1 MISSS
6 RRWLLRFLLMM
17 VSTTSIFPAVWAAQ
31 EPEASN
37 RTIQGTAA
45 GSRTE
50 TTEEY
55 NRRLQEVL
63 RLSDGSANSSTD
75 DYRIG
80 AEDLIE
86 ISVFEAPELDRT
98 VRVSANGQISLPLV
112 GSSQAAGLTSRELEV
127 VIQELLRR
135 SYMKDPHVGVF
146 VKDMQSHPVS
156 VFGAVK
162 KPGVFQIR
170 GSKRLIEVLSMAEG
184 LSDDAGDTVVVMR
197 QAQPQPPGTTD
208 QMVDGRSASA
218 PASLE
223 KADNG
228 AATRTMAGGSVSG
241 ETLNINLKDLLNSSD
256 SRGNVPIYPG
266 DVIKV
271 TPAGVVYVVGEVRKP
286 GGFVLK
292 TNENISVLQALAL
305 AEGLTRTSAR
315 GRVRIIR
322 TDGATGAR
330 TETPVNLDKILAGKL
345 PDPVLLPKD
354 IVFVP
359 NSTGRSVLYRGAEA
373 AVGIGSGLAI
383 YRR

>member
-1 MISSS
+1 MIPSG
-6 RRWLLRFLLMM
+6 RCGFLVLLLIMF
-17 VSTTSIFPAVWAAQ
+17 TTLISCPVATAQ
-31 EPEASN
+31 ETQTSN
-37 RTIQGTAA
+37 RSSKDAA
-45 GSRTE
+45 SGSQTE
-50 TTEEY
+50 TIEEY
-55 NRRLQEVL
+55 NRHLQVL
-63 RLSDGSANSSTD
+63 LRRSDGSANPITD

-80 AEDLIE
+80 AEDLLE

-98 VRVSANGQISLPLV
+98 VRVSANGQITLPLL
-112 GSSQAAGLTSRELEV
+112 GSSQVVGLTSRELEV
-127 VIQELLRR
+127 VIQELLQR
-135 SYMKDPHVGVF
+135 SYMKDPHVSVF

-197 QAQPQPPGTTD
+197 QGQPAGTTD
-208 QMVDGRSASA
+208 RMQGGDSASA
-218 PASLE
+218 SPVSEKGDYGAS
-223 KADNG
+223 
-228 AATRTMAGGSVSG
+228 TRTTDAGSG
-241 ETLNINLKDLLNSSD
+241 ALGTQNINLKDLLNSSD

-271 TPAGVVYVVGEVRKP
+271 TPAGVIYIVGEVKKP

-305 AEGLTRTSAR
+305 AEGPTRTSAR
-315 GRVRIIR
+315 SHARIIR
-322 TDGATGAR
+322 TDGTTGVR
-330 TETPVNLDKILAGKL
+330 TETPINLNKILAGKL
-345 PDPVLLPKD
+345 PDPILLPKD

-359 NSTGRSVLYRGAEA
+359 NSTGKTVLYRGAEA
-373 AVGIGSGLAI
+373 ALGIGTGLAI

>member
-1 MISSS
+1 MIASS
-6 RRWLLRFLLMM
+6 RRWALGFPLMM
-17 VSTTSIFPAVWAAQ
+17 MMFTTSNFAPVRAAQ
-31 EPEASN
+31 APETSN
-37 RTIQGTAA
+37 RTIQDTAS

-50 TTEEY
+50 TAGEY
-55 NRRLQEVL
+55 NRRLQELL
-63 RLSDGSANSSTD
+63 RLSGGSANSSTD

-80 AEDLIE
+80 AEDLLE

-98 VRVSANGQISLPLV
+98 VRVSANGQIYLPLF

-170 GSKRLIEVLSMAEG
+170 GSKRLIEVLSMTEG

-197 QAQPQPPGTTD
+197 QAQPAGTAD
-208 QMVDGRSASA
+208 RQVDGGSASA
-218 PASLE
+218 PALQE
-223 KADNG
+223 KVDNG
-228 AATRTMAGGSVSG
+228 VATRTMADGSASG

-256 SRGNVPIYPG
+256 SKGNVLIYPG

-271 TPAGVVYVVGEVRKP
+271 TPAGVVYVVGEVKKP

-305 AEGLTRTSAR
+305 AEGTTRTSAQS
-315 GRVRIIR
+315 RVRIIR
-322 TDGATGAR
+322 NDGTTGAR
-330 TETPVNLDKILAGKL
+330 IEIPIDLGKILAGKL

-373 AVGIGSGLAI
+373 ALGIGTGLAI

>member
-1 MISSS
+1 MIASG
-6 RRWLLRFLLMM
+6 RRWALRFPLMM
-17 VSTTSIFPAVWAAQ
+17 IFTTSIFFPVWAAQ
-31 EPEASN
+31 EPATSN
-37 RTIQGTAA
+37 RTIQDPA
-45 GSRTE
+45 SIPRTE

-63 RLSDGSANSSTD
+63 QLSGGSANSSTH

-80 AEDLIE
+80 AEDLLE
-86 ISVFEAPELDRT
+86 IAVFEAPELDRT
-98 VRVSANGQISLPLV
+98 LRVSANGQISLPLL

-135 SYMKDPHVGVF
+135 SYMKDPHVSVF

-170 GSKRLIEVLSMAEG
+170 GSKRLIEVLSMTEG

-197 QAQPQPPGTTD
+197 QAQPAGTTVP
-208 QMVDGRSASA
+208 MVDGGPASA
-218 PASLE
+218 PALQE
-223 KADNG
+223 KAGNG
-228 AATRTMAGGSVSG
+228 AATQAVAGGSVSR
-241 ETLNINLKDLLNSSD
+241 ETLNINLKDLLNSPD
-256 SRGNVPIYPG
+256 SQSNVLIYPG

-271 TPAGVVYVVGEVRKP
+271 TPAGVVYVVGEVKKP

-305 AEGLTRTSAR
+305 AEGPTRTSAR
-315 GRVRIIR
+315 SRVRIIR
-322 TDGATGAR
+322 NDGTTGAR
-330 TETPVNLDKILAGKL
+330 VEIPIDLGKILAGKL
-345 PDPVLLPKD
+345 PDPILLPKD

-359 NSTGRSVLYRGAEA
+359 NSAGRSVLYRGAEA
-373 AVGIGSGLAI
+373 AIGLGTGMAI

>member
-1 MISSS
+1 MIVSS
-6 RRWLLRFLLMM
+6 RPWFLRSLLMVM
-17 VSTTSIFPAVWAAQ
+17 STTSIFSAVGAAQ
-31 EPEASN
+31 EPKASN
-37 RTIQGTAA
+37 RTIQDPSS

-55 NRRLQEVL
+55 NRRLQELL
-63 RLSDGSANSSTD
+63 RFSGNGANSSTD

-80 AEDLIE
+80 AEDLLE

-98 VRVSANGQISLPLV
+98 VRVSANGQISLPLL

-162 KPGVFQIR
+162 RPGVFQIR
-170 GSKRLIEVLSMAEG
+170 GSKRLIEVLSMTEG
-184 LSDDAGDTVVVMR
+184 LSDDAGDTVVVTR
-197 QAQPQPPGTTD
+197 QIQPVATTD
-208 QMVDGRSASA
+208 QVVDGASA
-218 PASLE
+218 EAPALQE

-228 AATRTMAGGSVSG
+228 AAARTMVGGSASG

-256 SRGNVPIYPG
+256 SRSNVLIYPG

-271 TPAGVVYVVGEVRKP
+271 ARAGVVYVVGEVRKP
-286 GGFVLK
+286 GGFMLK

-305 AEGLTRTSAR
+305 AEGLTRTSAK
-315 GRVRIIR
+315 GHVRIIR
-322 TDGATGAR
+322 TDGTTGAR
-330 TETPVNLDKILAGKL
+330 TETPINLDKILAGKL
-345 PDPVLLPKD
+345 PDPILLPKD

-373 AVGIGSGLAI
+373 ALGVGTGLAI